1 MKKQVAMW
9 GLAGA
14 AAACVMVAMAQPERP
29 RCVGVS
35 VVRDERP
42 DRYAVFRAFED
53 GTVEYWTVDGSPD
66 PWAPAGARP
75 RWMRRAQ

>member
-1 MKKQVAMW
+1 MKKKIAIWVL
-9 GLAGA
+9 GGA
-14 AAACVMVAMAQPERP
+14 AALGVLGAMGQPERP

-42 DRYAVFRAFED
+42 DRFTVFRAFED
-53 GTVEYWTVDGSPD
+53 GTVEYWTVDGTPD
-66 PWAPAGARP
+66 PWTPTGARP